1 MLCII
6 VSCVCLVF
14 VCVYTILLVYVHCKT
29 NTFTAQLLAKVDQ
42 QQLEAFL

>member
-14 VCVYTILLVYVHCKT
+14 CLLNNTVCGFHCET
-29 NTFTAQLLAKVDQ
+29 NRTTAQLLAKVDQ
-42 QQLEAFL
+42 QQLEAFQ